1 MTNGRSWFTL
11 FVYYFLVDHN
21 LPLVDHDLPWSPCHY
36 FLPIYPM
43 NGRSTLTNGQSWF
56 TFHSF
61 FSKNVVLFSI
71 RYVLW
76 TVARNWPCTRK
87 VDFFH
92 QKAVTYSRCCSRICA
107 ISLPE
112 FHIFADMFSLT
123 RFFHKKGVNLNFLRQ
138 NKYDKIRPIISY
150 KRQNLVN
157 TNTKRAQI
165 VSQNP
170 QKSTTRLLPTSF
182 RTIVRRYWF
191 RLIPPLFLVQV
202 SLKSPTTKMGGVPI
216 KLLLISYNFCS
227 G

>member
-1 MTNGRSWFTL
+1 MIYLDRHVIISFLYTL
-11 FVYYFLVDHN
+11 WTVDQPWPTVN
-21 LPLVDHDLPWSPCHY
+21 HDLPFIH
-36 FLPIYPM
+36 FLVKMLFFFPSDMVYE
-43 NGRSTLTNGQSWF
+43 RSLVIDLA
-56 TFHSF
+56 HE
-61 FSKNVVLFSI
+61 
-71 RYVLW
+71 
-76 TVARNWPCTRK
+76 

-92 QKAVTYSRCCSRICA
+92 QKAETYSRCCSRICA